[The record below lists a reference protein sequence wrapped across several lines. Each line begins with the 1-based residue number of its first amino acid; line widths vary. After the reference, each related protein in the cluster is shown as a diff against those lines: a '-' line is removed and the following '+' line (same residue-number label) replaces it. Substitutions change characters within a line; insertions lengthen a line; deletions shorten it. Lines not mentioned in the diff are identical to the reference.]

1 MALDDWEV
9 RARVARVEALLEEIE
24 ALRDADAKATATEA
38 LQALLELYG
47 EGLARMMA
55 SAARLGGEAL
65 LEALAADELVAR
77 LLLVHRLHPIP
88 VEARVL
94 QALQEVRPYLEAH
107 GGSVELLGVEDGVA
121 RLRLQGS
128 CRGCPSSAMTL
139 KLAIEQAIQKTAPDL
154 VGIEAEGAVE
164 SGSGTTAF
172 IPLTML
178 GDDHG

>member
-9 RARVARVEALLEEIE
+9 RVRVTRVEALLDEIE
-24 ALRDADAKATATEA
+24 ALGDADAKSTATEA

-47 EGLARMMA
+47 EGLARLLT
-55 SAARLGGEAL
+55 SAARLGGDEL
-65 LEALAADELVAR
+65 LKALAADELVAR
-77 LLLVHRLHPIP
+77 LLLVHGLHPIP
-88 VEARVL
+88 VDARVL
-94 QALQEVRPYLEAH
+94 QALQEVRPYLAAH

-154 VGIEAEGAVE
+154 GGIEAEGAGE
-164 SGSGTTAF
+164 SASGTAF
-172 IPLTML
+172 VPLSKL
-178 GDDHG
+178 ADDHG

>member
-1 MALDDWEV
+1 MAFDDREV
-9 RARVARVEALLEEIE
+9 RARVARVEALLDEIE
-24 ALRDADAKATATEA
+24 ALGDADAKSTATEA

-47 EGLARMMA
+47 EGLARLMA
-55 SAARLGGEAL
+55 RAAQLGGDALIEAF
-65 LEALAADELVAR
+65 AADELVSH
-77 LLLVHRLHPIP
+77 LLLVHGLHPIP

-94 QALQEVRPYLEAH
+94 RALQEVRPYLEAH

-139 KLAIEQAIQKTAPDL
+139 QLAIEQAIQKTAPDL

-164 SGSGTTAF
+164 SASGTAF
-172 IPLTML
+172 VPLSQL